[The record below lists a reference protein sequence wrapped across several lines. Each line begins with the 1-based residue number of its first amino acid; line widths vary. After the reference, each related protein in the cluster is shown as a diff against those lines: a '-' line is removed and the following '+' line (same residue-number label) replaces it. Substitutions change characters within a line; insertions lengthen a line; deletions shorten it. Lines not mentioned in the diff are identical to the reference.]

1 MIKSEFLPV
10 RFFFA
15 SITMC
20 MYAGIVG
27 CGGGGGGGETGS
39 ADPCSTLKVAGG
51 ESCSTPPKSIAVVA
65 TDSGYCTGTF
75 ITTQHV
81 LTAAHCFAAR
91 SERVVVGAKGFASDA
106 SRVSIHPGYDGNISS
121 PFDVAVVTLESVAQL
136 TPVPLKLSQNVRE
149 GDSVVVYGYG
159 VDQAGEDIVQRVQSG
174 GVPLKATPLDIVGVS
189 AGTVQSQSDG
199 SGDTCQGD
207 SGGPLL
213 LTGANGQPG
222 IIALVRAGPPGCL
235 SDSGFPSE
243 NTNVQSKLV
252 VDFILGIA
260 TNAQVN

>member
-1 MIKSEFLPV
+1 MINCKSSSIAVFV
-10 RFFFA
+10 CSFVCA
-15 SITMC
+15 SI
-20 MYAGIVG
+20 AG
-27 CGGGGGGGETGS
+27 CGGGGGGGTVS
-39 ADPCSTLKVAGG
+39 LDPCATLKVAGG
-51 ESCSTPPKSIAVVA
+51 ESCSNPPRAIAVVA

-91 SERVVVGAKGFASDA
+91 SQRVVVGARGFASDA
-106 SRVSIHPGYDGNISS
+106 SRVSIHPRYDGNISS
-121 PFDVAVVTLESVAQL
+121 PFDVAVVTLQSAAQL

-159 VDQAGEDIVQRVQSG
+159 VDQSGEDIVQRVESG
-174 GVPLKATPLDIVGVS
+174 GVPLKATPLNIVGVS

-199 SGDTCQGD
+199 TGDTCQGD

-222 IIALVRAGPPGCL
+222 IVALVRAGPPGCV

-243 NTNVQSKLV
+243 NTNVQSKAV
-252 VDFILGIA
+252 TDFLLSIA
-260 TNAQVN
+260 PTAQVN